1 VIERDFKETQ
11 MHLEERKAVVEK
23 FLETEV
29 RKLLMVP
36 MDFDKRVSFL
46 GDYIDFLFI
55 HDGKTEYKHA
65 GRVWSLYTAESLLG
79 EAQFD
84 SIVNPLCRL
93 LRSYKESLADI
104 FVNNNTVDAKGK
116 PFSLLNLHNAL
127 GIGEAGGDIL
137 FLHVERK
144 TISVWC
150 FHHEGGDVK
159 KLATSFSAWLK
170 KSNHSDKAY

>member
-1 VIERDFKETQ
+1 MGYKETP
-11 MHLEERKAVVEK
+11 MHLKERKAVVES
-23 FLETEV
+23 FLATEV
-29 RKLLMVP
+29 KNLFMAP
-36 MDFDKRVSFL
+36 MDFDTRVSFL
-46 GDYIDFLFI
+46 GDYINFI
-55 HDGKTEYKHA
+55 LTHDGETKYKHA

-84 SIVNPLCRL
+84 NIVNPLCRL

-104 FVNNNTVDAKGK
+104 FINNNTVDAKGK
-116 PFSLLNLHNAL
+116 PFSLINLYNAI
-127 GIGEAGGDIL
+127 GIGESDGDIL

-159 KLATSFSAWLK
+159 KLSTSFPAWFK
-170 KSNHSDKAY
+170 KSNQSDKAY